1 MAQKELKAMRQS
13 FIIKILT
20 AQLLVDSLEGLP
32 CHMGEKCQQS
42 VLIATDELSSRKV

>member
-20 AQLLVDSLEGLP
+20 AQLLVDRLEGL
-32 CHMGEKCQQS
+32 CYMGEKRQQS